1 MEFRIWVETR
11 LDGCMLERELVSSV
25 ERPASGIG
33 LEEIGLKLEE
43 GKAVLRKVQAR
54 IVQTQVDVLSAA
66 HRRCVRCGRN
76 QRVKDLRTRI
86 ARTVFGT
93 VRVSCRRYCRSK
105 RGGLEAVRA
114 PPLVGQSESEIRVAW
129 SPDNKWIATS
139 DSVSNIWT

>member
-11 LDGCMLERELVSSV
+11 LDGRILERELVSSV

-33 LEEIGLKLEE
+33 LEEIGLDLED

-54 IVQTQVDVLSAA
+54 IVQTQVDALSAA
-66 HRRCVRCGRN
+66 HRRCFRCGRN

-93 VRVSCRRYCRSK
+93 FQVSCRRYFRLQMSRRK
-105 RGGLEAVRA
+105 ESRHLA
-114 PPLVGQSESEIRVAW
+114 PPSPSALGDLTGTSVPLRYLGQ
-129 SPDNKWIATS
+129 
-139 DSVSNIWT
+139 